1 MDGPTESTGRTV
13 WQATAGAAPYLG
25 TSTGPT
31 TATPGRDA
39 PALSAASAAI
49 RGGPIGVARSRG
61 CTTSTRQAGI
71 NRGLSFVNGATSSN
85 IAYDQNGDLKEI
97 AVTIYEVKD
106 GKWTMVKT
114 MVSQAN

>member
-1 MDGPTESTGRTV
+1 MKE
-13 WQATAGAAPYLG
+13 AGSSKAEDYLPKLAALK
-25 TSTGPT
+25 
-31 TATPGRDA
+31 R
-39 PALSAASAAI
+39 
-49 RGGPIGVARSRG
+49 
-61 CTTSTRQAGI
+61 
-71 NRGLSFVNGATSSN
+71 NGATSSN